1 VALWSIPLTYISGLC
16 GWIVSEMG
24 RQPWTIQDILPVN
37 VAVSGVSAGHI
48 ITTFVIFAVIF
59 TALLTAMI
67 TIMVKQIK
75 KGPEPLNF
83 DVELKND

>member
-1 VALWSIPLTYISGLC
+1 
-16 GWIVSEMG
+16 MG

-37 VAVSGVSAGHI
+37 VAVSGVSVGHI
-48 ITTFVIFAVIF
+48 ITTFVIFAIIF

-75 KGPEPLNF
+75 KGPEPLDF
-83 DVELKND
+83 DVELNNY